1 MRRVLLAL
9 IAAVVLLGVAFVVL
23 APATLLSSRV
33 ERATGGILAVH
44 GVEGTVWHG
53 RGVLEGADTQV
64 PLSWA
69 IEAMPLL
76 HGEVRAQ
83 IAPFDG
89 QLALPQA
96 EIAATRQAVT
106 LTRVNAVLPAA
117 LITRAFANNTLR
129 NIGFT
134 ANGDVAITSPRLDW
148 KPGTIDGN
156 VNVVWR
162 GSQLLL
168 PPLPALNLGDVTATL
183 VANGARL
190 AGPVTNEGGDLDV
203 RGDLSAGADGS
214 AAVSLILTPRRADDA
229 VLTRLLSSFGT
240 PVGNGWRVA
249 WQSPPR

>member
-9 IAAVVLLGVAFVVL
+9 IAAVVLLGVAFAVL

-33 ERATGGILAVH
+33 ERATGGTLAVH

-53 RGVLEGADTQV
+53 RGVLEGAGTQV

-76 HGEVRAQ
+76 RGELRVQ
-83 IAPFDG
+83 IAPFDA
-89 QLALPQA
+89 QLSMPQA
-96 EIAATRQAVT
+96 EIVATRQAVT
-106 LTRVNAVLPAA
+106 LAHLNAVLPAA
-117 LITRAFANNTLR
+117 LITHAFANNTLR

-134 ANGDVAITSPRLDW
+134 ANGDVAIATPRLDW

-162 GSQLLL
+162 GGQLLL

-190 AGPVTNEGGDLDV
+190 AGPVTNQGGDLNISGDV
-203 RGDLSAGADGS
+203 SAGADGS

-229 VLTRLLSSFGT
+229 ALTRLLSSFGA

>member
-1 MRRVLLAL
+1 MRRALLAL
-9 IAAVVLLGVAFVVL
+9 IVAVVLLGVAFAVL

-33 ERATGGILAVH
+33 ERATGGILALH
-44 GVEGTVWHG
+44 GVEGTIWHG
-53 RGVLEGADTQV
+53 RGVLEGAGTQV
-64 PLSWA
+64 PLSWV

-76 HGEVRAQ
+76 RGELRAQ
-83 IAPFDG
+83 IAPFDA
-89 QLALPQA
+89 QLTMPQA
-96 EIAATRQAVT
+96 EVVATRQALT
-106 LTRVNAVLPAA
+106 LTHLNAVLPAA

-129 NIGFT
+129 TIGFT
-134 ANGDVAITSPRLDW
+134 ANGDIAIASPRLDW

-162 GSQLLL
+162 GGQLML

-190 AGPVTNEGGDLDV
+190 AGPVTNQGGDLDV
-203 RGDLSAGADGS
+203 SGDLSAGADGS
-214 AAVSLILTPRRADDA
+214 AAVSLVLAPHRADDV

-240 PVGNGWRVA
+240 RAGNGWRVA